1 MSLPRRPRQRSKGES
16 DFGMRREHRELI
28 LSRFHT
34 LVKELKVAA
43 LLPYFT
49 DGKCRL
55 GLDDFELIRN
65 HPTSYEQ
72 SEYFLDL
79 LLRSGPYAFDTLM
92 AALDREQPRLRKLV
106 LGENE
111 GS

>member
-1 MSLPRRPRQRSKGES
+1 MSQPRQRFQGEN

-34 LVKELKVAA
+34 LVKELKVSAT
-43 LLPYFT
+43 LPYFT

-55 GLDDFELIRN
+55 GLDDFELIRSQR
-65 HPTSYEQ
+65 TSYEQ
-72 SEYFLDL
+72 SEYFLNL
-79 LLRSGPYAFDTLM
+79 LLRSGPHAFDTLM
-92 AALDREQPRLRKLV
+92 AALDREQPRLRKLI

-111 GS
+111 G